1 MPDQVPTVAIRLLLR
16 WGVPVTTGALVLAG
30 EAACTVPVGPLGA
43 LTVPSGLEAVASSR
57 TSPPSSATASVYEL
71 PVAPGMFDQV
81 VPSAERCHCS
91 AYALPTPL
99 QVPWMEVRVTP
110 RCALPEIVGVAVSP
124 RAAAPTPPVA
134 TLPTPACPSSL
145 VALISTRN
153 SVPSSP
159 TARE

>member
-16 WGVPVTTGALVLAG
+16 WGVPVTTGAVVLGGA
-30 EAACTVPVGPLGA
+30 AACTAPVGPLGA
-43 LTVPSGLEAVASSR
+43 LTVPSGLEAVTSSR

-110 RCALPEIVGVAVSP
+110 RCALPEIVGVAVSTG
-124 RAAAPTPPVA
+124 AAAPTAGVGA
-134 TLPTPACPSSL
+134 LAAPAVPSSL
-145 VALISTRN
+145 VALMRARS
-153 SVPSSP
+153 SVP
-159 TARE
+159 